1 MYELEFLFYGKTCY
15 FPESDKASMKA
26 FIDQELRSSDG
37 KFAGAIPISLT
48 EEGKTVF
55 YRGKMTEQEQLF
67 AAIDRILVEAVVE

>member
-15 FPESDKASMKA
+15 FPEADRASMKF

-48 EEGKTVF
+48 EDGKTVF

-67 AAIDRILVEAVVE
+67 EAIDRILNGG